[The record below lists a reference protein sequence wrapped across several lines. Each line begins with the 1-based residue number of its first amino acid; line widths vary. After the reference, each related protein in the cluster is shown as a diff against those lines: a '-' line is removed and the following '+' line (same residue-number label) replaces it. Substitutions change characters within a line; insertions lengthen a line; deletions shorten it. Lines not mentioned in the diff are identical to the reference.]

1 MYQFIAQL
9 HPEKELRLFFNEL
22 LSAFELDIEDG
33 LLEGEGTA
41 EALRERLSH
50 ASFNSYMNFI
60 GSLSVIIKQMGRL
73 LIDNGF
79 LDKIT

>member
-1 MYQFIAQL
+1 M
-9 HPEKELRLFFNEL
+9 
-22 LSAFELDIEDG
+22 
-33 LLEGEGTA
+33 LESEETA

-73 LIDNGF
+73 MIDNGF
-79 LDKIT
+79 LDKITLVFT